1 LSGTSR
7 LYDDGLIDPRDTRR
21 VLAMTLSICREG
33 RTRPLKPN
41 SFGVARF

>member
-1 LSGTSR
+1 MR
-7 LYDDGLIDPRDTRR
+7 INIIAPRDTRR

-41 SFGVARF
+41 SFGMARF

>member
-1 LSGTSR
+1 
-7 LYDDGLIDPRDTRR
+7 

-33 RTRPLKPN
+33 RTRPLKPS